1 MMITIGRV
9 GYIELKVPRDSYW
22 SFFNSPYPGHKEG
35 TAVDVYYTDHALF
48 PLEEGK
54 VIEVRRLPI
63 KGDYLIVIKSGKLC
77 LKVLHVAPSVSEGE
91 TIVLG
96 DPIGI
101 PIRSNFFCPWTDNHA
116 HYEIRNCDDPYR
128 ARGGIQITPI
138 VLRAVKATNTGE
150 FEVVERT
157 DNYCLARPL
166 KPKEKQ
172 LTPVISKGFP
182 IEGGIPHYGY
192 FGAFGNVKEL
202 DIFGIRLTREA
213 LLKNGVSVFNVR
225 DLVLPIKGVGI
236 YCNYKFVKLLGRFE
250 EGAVIRICGAG
261 TGI

>member
-1 MMITIGRV
+1 MITIGKA
-9 GYIELKVPRDSYW
+9 GNIEVKVPRDSYW

-54 VIEVRRLPI
+54 VVEVKRLPI
-63 KGDYLIVIKSGKLC
+63 KGDYLILIKSGSIC
-77 LKVLHVAPSVSEGE
+77 LKVLHVVPSVSKGE
-91 TIVLG
+91 TLVLG

-101 PIRSNFFCPWTDNHA
+101 PIRSSFFCPWTDKHA

-128 ARGGIQITPI
+128 ARGGIQITPV
-138 VLRAVKATNTGE
+138 VLRAVKATNTWE
-150 FEVVERT
+150 FEVVECT
-157 DNYCLARPL
+157 PNYCLARPL

-172 LTPVISKGFP
+172 LTLVISKGFP